1 MKKFDF
7 LFNST
12 AHFTGLII
20 RLTLALVILPHGTQ
34 MLLGWFGGNGFSGTM
49 QYFTQVEQLPW
60 IIGFMVIMIQS
71 VGSIFILLG
80 LGSRIVAF
88 GLAVLF
94 VGIILTSHYQY
105 GFFMNWYGTQKG
117 EGYEY
122 HLLVIG
128 LALAL
133 MVAGSGNYSLDR
145 LLAKRLVA
153 K

>member
-1 MKKFDF
+1 MKTFNF

-12 AHFTGLII
+12 AHYTGLII

-34 MLLGWFGGNGFSGTM
+34 MLLGWFGGNGFSSTM

-60 IIGFMVIMIQS
+60 IIGFMVILIQS
-71 VGSIFILLG
+71 FGSIFILLG
-80 LGSRIVAF
+80 AGSRIVAF
-88 GLAVLF
+88 GLVVLF
-94 VGIILTSHYQY
+94 VGIIITSHYEH

-128 LALAL
+128 LSLAL
-133 MVAGSGNYSLDR
+133 MASGSGNYSLDR
-145 LLAKRLVA
+145 LLAKRFIA

>member
-1 MKKFDF
+1 MKAFNF

-12 AHFTGLII
+12 AHYSGLII

-34 MLLGWFGGNGFSGTM
+34 MLFGWFGGYGFSGTM

-60 IIGFMVIMIQS
+60 VIGFMVILLQTFG
-71 VGSIFILLG
+71 VLFILLG
-80 LGSRIVAF
+80 IGSRILAF
-88 GLAVLF
+88 GITVMFLGMIV
-94 VGIILTSHYQY
+94 TSHYEH

-133 MVAGSGNYSLDR
+133 MVSGSGSYSVDR
-145 LLAKRLVA
+145 LLVKRFVS